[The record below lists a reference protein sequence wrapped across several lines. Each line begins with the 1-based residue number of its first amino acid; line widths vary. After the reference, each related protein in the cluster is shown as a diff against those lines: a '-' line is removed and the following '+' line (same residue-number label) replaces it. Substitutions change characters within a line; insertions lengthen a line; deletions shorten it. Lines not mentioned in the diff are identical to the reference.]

1 MKSHEFKSLRQE
13 LKLTQIECAKLLGC
27 GARIIGRYE
36 NAKSPIPNV
45 IGKYLELY
53 KYTRNL
59 DVKIIS
65 AMCETILNP
74 QIYIE
79 NSYHHS
85 FFISPSNI

>member
-13 LKLTQIECAKLLGC
+13 LKLTQIEYAELLGC
-27 GARIIGRYE
+27 KERMLRRYE
-36 NAKSPIPNV
+36 HGESPIPSV
-45 IGKYLELY
+45 IWKYLELY